1 MKKTNFARSCE
12 INGAIATSVASC
24 IILHGCAKLAYKSSL
39 AYNRFSS
46 SSPFHTVMRNCTIW
60 FLSSFLLL
68 PSFSSFDSTLTNSN
82 WVQILIQTN
91 YIASSSWSTLFSLFN
106 SISLL
111 CHSMHQKS
119 PWNSSTTLQKS
130 LISLA
135 RATMYKL
142 GMLGIITT
150 QKVWDSWEL
159 LFKMFYF
166 LLVINWL

>member
-68 PSFSSFDSTLTNSN
+68 PSFSSFDSTLTTFN
-82 WVQILIQTN
+82 WLQIPIQTN
-91 YIASSSWSTLFSLFN
+91 YIVFFLIIHIIHPLQFHFSFVTQCIKNHLE
-106 SISLL
+106 IA
-111 CHSMHQKS
+111 
-119 PWNSSTTLQKS
+119 P
-130 LISLA
+130 
-135 RATMYKL
+135 KL
-142 GMLGIITT
+142 H
-150 QKVWDSWEL
+150 K
-159 LFKMFYF
+159 
-166 LLVINWL
+166 NH

>member
-68 PSFSSFDSTLTNSN
+68 PSFSSFDSTLTTFN
-82 WVQILIQTN
+82 WLQIPIQTN
-91 YIASSSWSTLFSLFN
+91 YIVFFSHHPHYSPSSIPFLF
-106 SISLL
+106 

-119 PWNSSTTLQKS
+119 PWNSSKTSQKS
-130 LISLA
+130 LVSLT
-135 RATMYKL
+135 RATMY
-142 GMLGIITT
+142 
-150 QKVWDSWEL
+150 
-159 LFKMFYF
+159 
-166 LLVINWL
+166 